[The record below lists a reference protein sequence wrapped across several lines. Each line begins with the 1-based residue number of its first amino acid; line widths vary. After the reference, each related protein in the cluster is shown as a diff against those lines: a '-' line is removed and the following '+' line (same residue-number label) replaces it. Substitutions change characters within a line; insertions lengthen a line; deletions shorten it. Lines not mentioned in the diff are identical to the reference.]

1 MQTTVPDEL
10 MTVELESRPKLNLD
24 RSIPAIARVSLADLT
39 KKEFVKQYQNPG
51 IPVIMTGLLEGKSRW
66 DLDFLCQKLGDRQF
80 LLRQYGKQRYQ
91 QDKRQWDNIGSG
103 VQTERKAFQTY
114 ANLLRSGEA
123 KEKDIYLAKC
133 SINETPLKQEK
144 IIQEARQ
151 KIVEIGLDKPISHF
165 NIWVGPSSHVE
176 CLHYDQMDGTLIQLY
191 GTKKVILFPPSQTPN
206 LYPFS
211 IFVHLYR
218 GLEMRSWF
226 SKLYPEQ
233 PDFQAFPNYRKALPY
248 KQEVLLAPG
257 EILYIPAG
265 WWHEVSALGNTLG
278 DDMVCSINRFWR
290 VYPTLRAVF
299 SWNRW
304 RGYLG
309 SAFAVPHL
317 IVSLILA
324 FFSRDREQKIKKI
337 MQML

>member
-1 MQTTVPDEL
+1 
-10 MTVELESRPKLNLD
+10 MTVELKSRLNLNLD
-24 RSIPAIARVSLADLT
+24 RSIPAIARVSLCDLT
-39 KKEFVKQYQNPG
+39 PKEFVKQYQKPG
-51 IPVIMTGLLEGKSRW
+51 IPVIMTGLLEGKSAW
-66 DLDFLCQKLGDRQF
+66 DLDFLCQKLGDREF
-80 LLRQYGKQRYQ
+80 LLRQYGKHRYQ

-103 VQTERKAFQTY
+103 VKTERKTFQEY
-114 ANLLRSGEA
+114 ANLLQSGEA
-123 KEKDIYLAKC
+123 QEKDIYLAKC

-144 IIQEARQ
+144 VIGEARD
-151 KIVEIGLDKPISHF
+151 KIVELGLDKPISHF
-165 NIWVGPSSHVE
+165 NIWVGPGSHVE

-191 GTKKVILFPPSQTPN
+191 GTKKIILFPPSQTPN

-226 SKLYPEQ
+226 SQLYPEK

-248 KQEVLLAPG
+248 KQEIFLAPG
-257 EILYIPAG
+257 EVLYIPAG
-265 WWHEVSALGNTLG
+265 WWHEVSALG

-290 VYPTLRAVF
+290 VYPTFRAIF
-299 SWNRW
+299 SWSRW

-309 SAFAVPHL
+309 SALAIPHL
-317 IVSLILA
+317 ILSLIVAL
-324 FFSRDREQKIKKI
+324 FSRDREQKIRKI